1 MNASEH
7 NLLAKADQMTESTL
21 IRLEDW
27 ELAHLRV
34 AMLRRVEQTL
44 NETLS
49 DSSDA
54 PGDPSLMELVWGSHR
69 TENLR

>member
-1 MNASEH
+1 MNASER
-7 NLLAKADQMTESTL
+7 NFLAEADQMTESTL

-44 NETLS
+44 NETLL
-49 DSSDA
+49 DSRDA
-54 PGDPSLMELVWGSHR
+54 PGHLSPMELVRGSHR